1 MKGTS
6 IHPTGATTHAGAA
19 PLLLEHPP
27 RSSANGG
34 GAGSGSRQEGEVLD
48 IHSGYMP
55 RDPACLARSEF
66 LLPLDPTTQELYQR
80 MLAGIKMQPQA
91 V

>member
-1 MKGTS
+1 M
-6 IHPTGATTHAGAA
+6 
-19 PLLLEHPP
+19 
-27 RSSANGG
+27 
-34 GAGSGSRQEGEVLD
+34 LD